1 MDKKPEKVGQ
11 AFHIEGDYVGFE
23 KIKVGN
29 VNLDQMQ
36 QMIDTYR

>member
-1 MDKKPEKVGQ
+1 MDKKLEKVVQ

-23 KIKVGN
+23 KIKVDN

-36 QMIDTYR
+36 RMIDTNR